1 VKLRAVLKDDGGGN
15 VRGKRGAASMP
26 RSDEG
31 EDLNLSPCRSRSL
44 AVVSDTQFSILN
56 HLFVYGKDNLTN
68 IARALNKDR
77 RRVYDSLK
85 RLVERCFVE
94 KDGKLYRLTELG
106 LKMLSRARV
115 VNLSKNREEKNNI
128 KSSQGKAQD
137 TSPHGRCGGSVGY
150 VGRYFDNVRGYV
162 GSSYVQSGRDV
173 LVSGLAGF
181 DRLSYFEIT
190 HLVRGFVVEGVVVVY
205 TNEGD
210 LGWFDDCVARVE
222 WRPPEGV
229 VGSNPPASVL
239 RLGRFEFTKAFKAL
253 SIVLGELLLPD
264 DLADLY
270 AWLGRRWGLVGC
282 ERWPG

>member
-1 VKLRAVLKDDGGGN
+1 MMGGN
-15 VRGKRGAASMP
+15 MRGKRGAASVP

-44 AVVSDTQFSILN
+44 AVISNTQLEILN
-56 HLFVYGKDNLTN
+56 HLLVYGKDTLSN
-68 IARALNKDR
+68 IARALNRDP

-85 RLVERCFVE
+85 RLMKRCFVE
-94 KDGKLYRLTELG
+94 RDERKLYKLTELG
-106 LKMLSRARV
+106 LKMLTKARV
-115 VNLSKNREEKNNI
+115 VNLSKNREEKNSI
-128 KSSQGKAQD
+128 RGSQGKAQD
-137 TSPHGRCGGSVGY
+137 TSPHGRCGGGVGY

-162 GSSYVQSGRDV
+162 GGVFVRSGRDA

-190 HLVRGFVVEGVVVVY
+190 HLVKGFVVEGIVVIY

-210 LGWFDDCVARVE
+210 LGRFDDCVTRVE

-229 VGSNPPASVL
+229 VKSNPPASVL
-239 RLGRFEFTKAFKAL
+239 RLSRFEFTKAFKAL
-253 SIVLGELLLPD
+253 SIVLRELLLPD

-270 AWLGRRWGLVGC
+270 AWLGRRWGLVGR
-282 ERWPG
+282 ER